1 MIYLVI
7 AMCIGVAN
15 AVNRAINVRA
25 GQVFG
30 TANGALINYLEATI
44 LALALVFLTGKGAEL
59 APAHMAQV
67 PLWVYLGG
75 VAGLI
80 AMVLIIFATPRTN
93 ALITAILTLAGNL
106 GMSLVLDYLF
116 YGMFSWQKIAGIT
129 LILCGAAWIEW
140 QKNTTPTQTDN

>member
-1 MIYLVI
+1 MVYFLI

-15 AVNRAINVRA
+15 AVNRAINVKA

-30 TANGALINYLEATI
+30 TANGALINYLEATF
-44 LALALVFLTGKGAEL
+44 LALALVFITGKGAEL
-59 APAHMAQV
+59 SPAHMASV
-67 PLWVYLGG
+67 PLWAYLGG

-80 AMVLIIFATPRTN
+80 AMVLIIFGTPRTN
-93 ALITAILTLAGNL
+93 SLITAILTLAGNL

-116 YGMFSWQKIAGIT
+116 YGMFSWKKIAGIF

-140 QKNTTPTQTDN
+140 QKSAPKAEEVQ